1 MEAAGGNKMKLT
13 PKGYFKTGYSSPEI
27 KTFGPIP
34 KRDTMV
40 WHSDAGCGYLSLD
53 GAFPEGQ
60 KEGEKLCLV
69 YSAMDGGS
77 GENRMYNIY
86 EYTWTPGETVVWI
99 HNPPMP

>member
-1 MEAAGGNKMKLT
+1 M
-13 PKGYFKTGYSSPEI
+13 I
-27 KTFGPIP
+27 
-34 KRDTMV
+34 
-40 WHSDAGCGYLSLD
+40 WHSDVGCGYLSLE
-53 GAFPEGQ
+53 GTFPEGQ

-86 EYTWTPGETVVWI
+86 EYTWTPGETVVWD